1 MSSQYNVIGHDEK
14 VHIGLGN
21 DIVIKQIKVGM
32 AKEFS
37 RYADLLSKPTWKVKK
52 EVINQLVK
60 NEKNKENRKI
70 IIDNVK
76 NTDLVDLIVMDKYS
90 IGKFYCEGYNFFIEG
105 FDKDMFG
112 TVILD
117 EEDLKHWNEK
127 ILSINGYPVSKENPN
142 PEIERFNVMKREMQ
156 KAKGL
161 TTDFESMYT
170 SIALQGGYTQEE
182 INNMT
187 FYFFYR
193 LFSRLN
199 YFKDYD
205 TSTLFKTVDSSG
217 NIKIE
222 PWYKPFAT
230 DDNDNVRSLDDIKK
244 KTL

>member
-1 MSSQYNVIGHDEK
+1 MSSMYNILGKSDNIRIG
-14 VHIGLGN
+14 VNNFLT
-21 DIVIKQIKVGM
+21 IKQIKVGN

-37 RYADLLSKPTWKVKK
+37 RYADLLAKPTWKIKK
-52 EVINQLVK
+52 EVINELVK
-60 NEKNKENRKI
+60 REENKENRKI

-90 IGKFYCEGYNFFIEG
+90 IGKFYCEGYNFFIED
-105 FDKDMFG
+105 FDKGMFG
-112 TVILD
+112 TIILD
-117 EEDLKHWNEK
+117 EEDLKHWNDK
-127 ILSINGYPVSKENPN
+127 ILSTNGYPISTENPN

-170 SIALQGGYTQEE
+170 SVALHGGYTQDEM
-182 INNMT
+182 NDMT

-199 YFKDYD
+199 YFKDYE
-205 TSTLFKTVDSSG
+205 TTTLFKTVDSSG
-217 NIKIE
+217 KIKIE
-222 PWYKPFAT
+222 PWYRPFEKA
-230 DDNDNVRSLDDIKK
+230 DEGKVRSIDEIKS